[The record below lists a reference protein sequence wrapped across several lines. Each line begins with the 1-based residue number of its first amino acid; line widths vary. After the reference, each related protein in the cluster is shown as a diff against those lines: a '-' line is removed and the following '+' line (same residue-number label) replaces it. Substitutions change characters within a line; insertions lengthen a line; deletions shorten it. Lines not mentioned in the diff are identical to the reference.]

1 VAGVPQPARS
11 VALQV
16 AASITDTLPGLPLP
30 AFATYTVWVWPST
43 ATADGLSPTMA
54 VAGVVAQPDGWLALQ
69 PLVSIIDTVLVP
81 EVT

>member
-1 VAGVPQPARS
+1 
-11 VALQV
+11 
-16 AASITDTLPGLPLP
+16 
-30 AFATYTVWVWPST
+30 
-43 ATADGLSPTMA
+43 MA